1 MDKFSKKLLD
11 WYKINK
17 RQLPWRNSNN
27 PYYVWISEI
36 ILQQTKVSTG
46 LKYFNTFVSK
56 YPTISDLSKSTE
68 EEVLLIWQG
77 LGYYS
82 RAINILKTAKV
93 VTNKYDGIFPNVY
106 NDLIKLPGIGDY
118 TASAILS
125 ICFNKPYP
133 VIDGNVYRVL
143 SRYFDVNQP
152 INKHASKKIFH
163 DLAKS
168 TLDLKNPGDY
178 NEALMEFG
186 ALNCKPLKPLCHTC
200 VLNEKCLSFKKN
212 IVSLRPVKVQKKQK
226 KVRFFNYLVP
236 FDLENNTII
245 IKREDNDIWKG
256 LYEFPL
262 IETSK
267 TLNSDDLICM
277 YSLPSWAKQDGIFV
291 SKIYEKTHYLTHQEL
306 RTVFWLFRNVNHKF
320 NFSLNSLRNYPL
332 PKIIVDFLDN
342 LVL

>member
-1 MDKFSKKLLD
+1 MDKFSEKLLE

-56 YPTISDLSKSTE
+56 YPTIFDLSKSTE

-82 RAINILKTAKV
+82 RAINILKTAKI

-200 VLNEKCLSFKKN
+200 VLNEECLSFKKN

-267 TLNSDDLICM
+267 TLNRDDLIYM
-277 YSLPSWAKQDGIFV
+277 YSLPSWAKQDGIFI

-306 RTVFWLFRNVNHKF
+306 RTVFWLFMNVNHKF

-332 PKIIVDFLDN
+332 PKIIIDFLDN